1 MSRPARSW
9 RNGAV
14 VRNVADVSI
23 ALAVTVAAL
32 AAMLLALFA
41 AGVAHAQPVD
51 IPATWG
57 GDFWSRPRL
66 TGNWGGLRDEMG
78 KKGIVLDVD
87 LLAIPQG
94 VVSGGRDEEAGFWG
108 TAEYTFNLDTG
119 KAGLWPGGF
128 FRVYAMS
135 GFGESVNRDAGAVV
149 PPNFAA
155 LVPDLGDDATVLMN
169 LSFMQFFSTKLG
181 VVVGKL
187 NTLEGDANAF
197 AHGFHSN
204 FLNTALGIN
213 MALSLFPFSAYGGS
227 LVILPWDGAII
238 TVGVLDP
245 SGTPKNNDISEAFDD
260 GVLLSAEARVTIKP
274 FGLVG
279 HQLVG
284 FGWSNKNHLSIN
296 QDPANL
302 ARALAFERFPRLQ
315 DPGPVLRRILER
327 FFPGALAAVQ
337 PAERKD
343 ETWAAYY
350 NFDQYLWH
358 PGNDQ
363 TRGVGVFFRFGVSDG
378 NPNPVKYAYNVGV
391 SGNGIV
397 PGRPRDSFGI
407 GWARTE
413 FSNQFVP
420 FLRRTLGLG
429 LDREDAVE
437 LYYNFSITP
446 ALNATLDLQIIE
458 PGLKKALDRSG
469 SRLEGVDTAV
479 VAGARV
485 YARF

>member
-1 MSRPARSW
+1 MSADPRSW
-9 RNGAV
+9 RNAAM
-14 VRNVADVSI
+14 VRSVADVSI
-23 ALAVTVAAL
+23 ALAVAA
-32 AAMLLALFA
+32 AASAAILLVLLNTGRA
-41 AGVAHAQPVD
+41 AAQPVD

-66 TGNWGGLRDEMG
+66 TGSWGGFRDEMG
-78 KKGIVLDVD
+78 KKGVVLDVD

-94 VVSGGRDEEAGFWG
+94 VVDGGAHEDAGLWG
-108 TAEYTFNLDTG
+108 TAEYTLNVDTG

-135 GFGESVNRDAGAVV
+135 GFGESVNKDAGALI

-155 LVPDLGDDATVLMN
+155 FVPDHGEDATVLMN
-169 LSFMQFFSTKLG
+169 LTFMQFFSTKFG
-181 VVVGKL
+181 VVLGKL

-197 AHGFHSN
+197 AHGFRSN

-213 MALSLFPFSAYGGS
+213 TALALFPFSAYGGS
-227 LVILPWDGAII
+227 LIILPWDGAIV
-238 TVGVLDP
+238 TLGVVDP
-245 SGTPKNNDISEAFDD
+245 SGTPKNNDISEAFED

-274 FGLVG
+274 FGLLG

-284 FGWSNKNHLSIN
+284 FGWSNKNHLSID
-296 QDPANL
+296 QDPANI

-315 DPGPVLRRILER
+315 DPGPVLRRIIER
-327 FFPGALAAVQ
+327 FFPGLLAAAQ
-337 PAERKD
+337 PADRKD
-343 ETWAAYY
+343 ETWSAYY

-358 PGNDQ
+358 PGGDQ
-363 TRGVGVFFRFGVSDG
+363 TRGLGIFFRFGVSDG
-378 NPNPVKYAYNVGV
+378 NPNPIKYAYNVGV

-413 FSNQFVP
+413 FSNELLP

-437 LYYNFSITP
+437 LYYNFAITP
-446 ALNATLDLQIIE
+446 ALNATLDLQIID
-458 PGLKKALDRSG
+458 PGLKKKLNDSG
-469 SRLEGVDTAV
+469 TRLESVDTAI
-479 VAGARV
+479 VAGLRV